1 MESIMK
7 DFKIKMETW
16 KVFEGYLEQ
25 TIDYLE
31 SFEMDFELE
40 TLRDQLSSILNYDY
54 KSDFME

>member
-1 MESIMK
+1 MK